1 MDVYTIL
8 CNRPFVLLSL
18 NDNVFLLNDNYK
30 SIIQNNLSNDEYTE
44 VVTDILEYLFR
55 NRSKDKAIYN
65 LRSYSKY
72 FMYRLDDKILTV
84 DELMSLT
91 EKGDSEIIESAN
103 QLYKSKYRLEFEN
116 QIEELLV
123 QIYKSNK
130 EGVILNYIEIY
141 NLLEKL
147 VKSNNNGLRD
157 EVFNAIITHLQH
169 LRCIDKRHFKA
180 LLHLY
185 DIVDFNSKT
194 IKYFDIL
201 NFLTTIL
208 SKKNLTL
215 KLQYPIGQEEHD
227 IVYDFLANT
236 THPAII
242 SSALSSFKESIE
254 NGDKAIIND
263 LLIDL
268 SVLSDIQ
275 LKHFEN
281 EQNKFSEDGF
291 TLFYNCKS
299 KTDPK
304 THRVYLRQEALNIMK
319 NEILKNPKGYF
330 SMFIRKGQTSNPEFN
345 TVSPEPFCAQIF
357 GNYGNF
363 EEFLEKC
370 KDDNQYTIRAKNFW
384 ELYKNNGYKPIEFN
398 GQGNVKEKI
407 DNNFKHE
414 IILLNQLKRIMK
426 YAKSGSVAKDRLKQI
441 LAKNDLNI
449 KLKYDILLSTKD

>member
-1 MDVYTIL
+1 M
-8 CNRPFVLLSL
+8 
-18 NDNVFLLNDNYK
+18 
-30 SIIQNNLSNDEYTE
+30 
-44 VVTDILEYLFR
+44 
-55 NRSKDKAIYN
+55 
-65 LRSYSKY
+65 
-72 FMYRLDDKILTV
+72 
-84 DELMSLT
+84 
-91 EKGDSEIIESAN
+91 
-103 QLYKSKYRLEFEN
+103 
-116 QIEELLV
+116 
-123 QIYKSNK
+123 
-130 EGVILNYIEIY
+130 
-141 NLLEKL
+141 
-147 VKSNNNGLRD
+147 
-157 EVFNAIITHLQH
+157 
-169 LRCIDKRHFKA
+169 
-180 LLHLY
+180 
-185 DIVDFNSKT
+185 DFNSKT